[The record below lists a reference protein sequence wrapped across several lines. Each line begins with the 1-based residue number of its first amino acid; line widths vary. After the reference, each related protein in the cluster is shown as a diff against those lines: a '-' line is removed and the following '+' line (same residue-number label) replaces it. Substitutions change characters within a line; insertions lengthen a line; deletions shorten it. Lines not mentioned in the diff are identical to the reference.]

1 LYTWLQTP
9 QKPVAQTV
17 AWNKFH
23 MDQFPTGTNA
33 IVAVLAYTGYDM
45 EDAMI
50 MNKSSME
57 RGLCH
62 GQVYK
67 VWPFLDL

>member
-1 LYTWLQTP
+1 
-9 QKPVAQTV
+9 
-17 AWNKFH
+17 
-23 MDQFPTGTNA
+23 
-33 IVAVLAYTGYDM
+33 
-45 EDAMI
+45 MI

-67 VWPFLDL
+67 VWPFLDLEISCLH